1 MIINRAVHTPF
12 MNRDYH
18 NAFCLLLTTVVACCL
33 LYKLRAAAFKKIT
46 AAYVLGGNGSL
57 LLHFIRA
64 VVTKRNGKGLR
75 NTDVRFCN
83 VVYMLLAEEYQ

>member
-1 MIINRAVHTPF
+1 MV
-12 MNRDYH
+12 
-18 NAFCLLLTTVVACCL
+18 TVI
-33 LYKLRAAAFKKIT
+33 F
-46 AAYVLGGNGSL
+46 

-83 VVYMLLAEEYQ
+83 VVYMLFAEEYQ

>member
-1 MIINRAVHTPF
+1 MV
-12 MNRDYH
+12 
-18 NAFCLLLTTVVACCL
+18 TVV
-33 LYKLRAAAFKKIT
+33 F
-46 AAYVLGGNGSL
+46 

-83 VVYMLLAEEYQ
+83 VGYMLLAEEYQWTWYYLVSRDARYAMKLTSHYL